1 MPDEL
6 LEIIG
11 GEETVRDATELFY
24 KKVFADETLRPF
36 FQTTDMDQLRAR
48 QRMFL
53 SMLLGGATPYTGK
66 DIASAHAGARG
77 LGLNDG
83 HFDRFMRHFRDAL
96 KEVGIEKRKAKQ
108 VLRLL
113 ESKRGVVLN
122 P

>member
-6 LEIIG
+6 LDIIG
-11 GEETVRDATELFY
+11 GEETVRGATELFY

-53 SMLLGGATPYTGK
+53 SMLLGGAAPYTGK
-66 DIASAHAGARG
+66 DIASAHAGVRG
-77 LGLNDG
+77 MGLNDG

-96 KEVGIEKRKAKQ
+96 KEVGVEQRKAKK
-108 VLRLL
+108 VLKLL
-113 ESKRGVVLN
+113 ESKRGTVLN